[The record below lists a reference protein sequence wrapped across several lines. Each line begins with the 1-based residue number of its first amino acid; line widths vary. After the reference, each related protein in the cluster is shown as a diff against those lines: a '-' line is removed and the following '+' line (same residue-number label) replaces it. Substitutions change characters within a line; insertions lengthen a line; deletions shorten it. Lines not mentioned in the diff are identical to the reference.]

1 MPSMKFRTALA
12 IAGFACAASI
22 VEAGSCPKDQVLTA
36 PRDIEKVAAEGL
48 LREVLGNV
56 RLEGWRDL
64 GGFLLRMRRITVAP
78 GGFVPTHGHSDRPT
92 IIYIIEGEIIE
103 HNTECAVPIVHKVG
117 ESTTEFGPTYN
128 AWWENKGDTPV
139 VLISTDV
146 LPYDG
151 DAEPYVGIE
160 K

>member
-1 MPSMKFRTALA
+1 MLSQKLSATLA
-12 IAGFACAASI
+12 IVVAMGTASMAMAGACPA
-22 VEAGSCPKDQVLTA
+22 DQVLST
-36 PRDIEKVAAEGL
+36 PRDIEEIAPAGL

-56 RLEGWRDL
+56 RLEGWRDM

-78 GGFVPTHGHSDRPT
+78 GGFVPTHGHADRPT
-92 IIYIIEGEIIE
+92 IIYIVDGEIIE
-103 HNTECAVPIVHKVG
+103 HNTDCGVPIVHKVG

-146 LPYDG
+146 LPYEG
-151 DAEPYVGIE
+151 KAEPYVGIE